1 MNKTFLLVLCPSVFF
16 LLASNLQFTQ
26 LSDYNF
32 ITENSAFRKFR
43 TKIYNYLHL
52 GKALDVKIRY
62 MHFFKFF
69 FFNFL
74 FLQRKPP
81 LSEHF
86 PIAFV
91 FFFFLNPFL
100 TWIFDNSFKITNN
113 FQGNTQ
119 PCQVTVFESATILIK
134 TYRIESFVFFLP
146 LSINIS
152 SSLHVPAIIFSQRF
166 SDSLSN
172 FTQLFFAFKI

>member
-1 MNKTFLLVLCPSVFF
+1 MWKLDICIFLS
-16 LLASNLQFTQ
+16 
-26 LSDYNF
+26 
-32 ITENSAFRKFR
+32 
-43 TKIYNYLHL
+43 
-52 GKALDVKIRY
+52 
-62 MHFFKFF
+62 F

-134 TYRIESFVFFLP
+134 TYRIESFVLFLP

-172 FTQLFFAFKI
+172 FTQLFFAFKIWLLWSRHEESLRIQKLVQLVFPVIIVSY

>member
-1 MNKTFLLVLCPSVFF
+1 
-16 LLASNLQFTQ
+16 
-26 LSDYNF
+26 
-32 ITENSAFRKFR
+32 
-43 TKIYNYLHL
+43 
-52 GKALDVKIRY
+52 

-69 FFNFL
+69 FKIFYFYKENHLCQNIFPLHL
-74 FLQRKPP
+74 F
-81 LSEHF
+81 S
-86 PIAFV
+86 
-91 FFFFLNPFL
+91 FFLNPFL

-119 PCQVTVFESATILIK
+119 PCQVTVFESATILTK

-172 FTQLFFAFKI
+172 FTQLFFAFKIWLLWSRHEESLRIQKLVQLVFPVIIVSH